1 MLVSSPDPSHRW
13 NLEVC
18 RQRPRDL
25 WPSPFSDTQAFRG
38 LNSLDAR
45 HQQWPKWARGPG
57 VQALPLHVGLSP
69 QRDQA
74 EVGTVAPRFLP
85 MRQKVRESGPAA
97 GSVFGPWVLL
107 PFGEFIPSSFCL
119 LAFKLF
125 LLPLHLQER
134 LEGGGGHMEGL
145 FPRAAEPPFPPPR
158 SDSPEDWR
166 CAVESVNKTRP
177 YTQAALA
184 APSGISLHP
193 VRNSEGFKG
202 CGD

>member
-1 MLVSSPDPSHRW
+1 MSKPCPS
-13 NLEVC
+13 
-18 RQRPRDL
+18 
-25 WPSPFSDTQAFRG
+25 
-38 LNSLDAR
+38 
-45 HQQWPKWARGPG
+45 
-57 VQALPLHVGLSP
+57 LHVGLSP

-134 LEGGGGHMEGL
+134 LEGGRGAHGGT
-145 FPRAAEPPFPPPR
+145 F
-158 SDSPEDWR
+158 
-166 CAVESVNKTRP
+166 
-177 YTQAALA
+177 
-184 APSGISLHP
+184 
-193 VRNSEGFKG
+193 SEGGRTTFSIASVRQP
-202 CGD
+202 